1 MPARP
6 AWKGQLRL
14 ALVSIP
20 VEFKPAAHNAPPVE
34 FRQIHRKTARHIR
47 GLLADMGLVSFPML
61 SGGKPRPTC

>member
-20 VEFKPAAHNAPPVE
+20 VEIYTAARSAPQVE
-34 FRQIHRKTARHIR
+34 FRQIHCK
-47 GLLADMGLVSFPML
+47 
-61 SGGKPRPTC
+61 SG